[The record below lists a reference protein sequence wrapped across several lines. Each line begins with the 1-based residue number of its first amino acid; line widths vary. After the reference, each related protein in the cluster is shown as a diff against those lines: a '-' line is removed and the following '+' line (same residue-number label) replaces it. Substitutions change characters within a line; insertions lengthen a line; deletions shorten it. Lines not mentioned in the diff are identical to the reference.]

1 MGVKMYDN
9 EELRKLIIDVAYQSV
24 KYLRKNFCNKDEIKL
39 IRGETIKADLES
51 EKIIAEALN
60 SYNIDYKIVTEES
73 NVIGNGKYT
82 FVLDPLDGSINY
94 ENCIPWSSVSLAVIP
109 PNKDNISN
117 SIAGVV
123 YPVYFNGEPFSYS
136 KGNGCFEGNNRVEIN
151 NKEESK
157 ILFAY
162 LEREEEALKL
172 ANVLKRK
179 PGLKIRSLGSSA
191 LELIYTGMGRSYA
204 FIDLRGK
211 LRNVDVAAAIGFIR
225 ECKGFVVNSEG
236 KDSDV
241 NANSV
246 SIIGNVIA
254 TSNKNTLDF
263 IINTINS

>member
-1 MGVKMYDN
+1 MYDG
-9 EELRKLIIDVAYQSV
+9 EELRKIMIDVTYQSV

-39 IRGETIKADLES
+39 IKGETIKADLES
-51 EKIIAEALN
+51 EKIIAEALS
-60 SYNIDYKIVTEES
+60 SYSIDYKIVTEES

-109 PNKDNISN
+109 PNKKKVSN

-123 YPVYFNGEPFSYS
+123 YPVYFNGEPFSFS
-136 KGNGCFEGNNRVEIN
+136 KGNGCFEGNNKIEI

-162 LEREEEALKL
+162 LEKEEEAFKL
-172 ANVLKRK
+172 AKFITKR

-191 LELIYTGMGRSYA
+191 LELIYTGLGRSYA

-225 ECKGFVVNSEG
+225 ECNGFVVNSKGE
-236 KDSDV
+236 DSDV
-241 NANSV
+241 DANNV
-246 SIIGNVIA
+246 NVIGDVIA
-254 TSNKNTLDF
+254 TLSRKTLDF
-263 IINTINS
+263 IIDSING